1 MKSMNETEENPIMF
15 VLAGNNGSGKST
27 IRRSLL
33 EKQLNVKVNIDPDLI
48 AKQYKS
54 TNETNPDLKAGRD
67 VINLVN
73 QLIENKESFSYE
85 TTLSGKS
92 SINRIKKAKENG
104 YKIMLY
110 FVGLDNVSLNI
121 RRVIARR
128 DSGGHFI
135 PKKDILRR
143 NNTITKNLLE
153 NLQLFDHLQILD
165 NTDEKTKIILEYEN
179 SQVKYCSNEIPNWSK
194 KIVEILHQEEK

>member
-1 MKSMNETEENPIMF
+1 MNKAKENPIMF

-27 IRRSLL
+27 VRRSLL
-33 EKQLNVKVNIDPDLI
+33 EKQLNVKVNIDPDLV
-48 AKQYKS
+48 AKQYKT

-67 VINLVN
+67 VIRLVN
-73 QLIENKESFSYE
+73 QLIDNKESFSYE

-110 FVGLDNVSLNI
+110 FVGLENVSLNI
-121 RRVIARR
+121 HRVIARR
-128 DSGGHFI
+128 ESGGHFI
-135 PKKDILRR
+135 PKEDILRR
-143 NNTITKNLLE
+143 NNTITKNLLD
-153 NLQLFDHLQILD
+153 NLQLFDYLQILD

-179 SQVKYCSNEIPNWSK
+179 SQVKYCSDKIPNWSK
-194 KIVEILHQEEK
+194 IIVEILRQEEK